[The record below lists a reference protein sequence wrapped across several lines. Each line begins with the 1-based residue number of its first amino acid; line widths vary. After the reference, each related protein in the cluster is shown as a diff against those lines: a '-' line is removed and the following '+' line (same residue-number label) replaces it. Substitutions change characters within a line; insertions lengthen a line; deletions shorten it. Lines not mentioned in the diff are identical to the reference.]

1 MRIDTKWLLLSLTGI
16 LTESLTEGLE
26 MSRAG
31 IQSNRGDGYQT
42 LVAFDLALTVLSD
55 PAYEW
60 LEVDSVRWLVDD
72 VVIGKEDGVVICCQ
86 CKKNQ
91 PRHRAW
97 AVSDLEDELVKAIK
111 LTNRDSKALIR
122 FYSRSNFGHISAL
135 KEFSINY
142 PDEHLYKKNLTQAH
156 KKIDESLGVL
166 LNENSSSLSTFQ
178 FLQCLS
184 FQVSPPLE
192 RMRELIKERLRSLVS
207 NSSSAFDVLL
217 SRLSHLAMREE
228 KGETG
233 VACQHRLTKEDI
245 VTELEACGSLI
256 TPPIHEQEIRSFI
269 KDISA
274 IGRSWKRDIAGQKIS
289 SDTVTDLA
297 QAIDAQHQSI
307 LLTGTPGAGKT
318 CVMLSLQD
326 ELEKQS
332 TKRSNPVPVFIQARE
347 FSDTSTIEERESIGL
362 ASNWVEKL
370 SRISEERRVVVLID
384 SLDVLS
390 ISREHKVLD
399 YFMVQVDRLLQLP
412 NVTVVTACRDFDREY
427 DKRIA
432 QRSWDKV
439 ISCSPLNWEQDVK
452 PLLEKLEI
460 DAAIID
466 DATRQLISNPRELE
480 LYVELAAR
488 GGSFDVINSQ
498 SLAKKYL
505 STVVEADNEL
515 GSPAME
521 ALESMADKM
530 LKERRLTI
538 PAQQFTGTKNIQRKL
553 LSNHV
558 LRETQYGHLTF
569 GHQTLLDVLVNN
581 SAIRRDLT
589 LYQFIKELPAVPF
602 VRPSIRSFTSLIA
615 SGCRK
620 QFRKQIRKVLTSDLP
635 FHIRRLVAESF
646 AGLIPEKDDWPLLR
660 SLRDEYRNIFLIIY
674 SKAHKGK
681 WCEFWF
687 EYLVPYLWGVDDKD
701 ALGAHAERASIWV
714 DTKPKQV
721 SSYWD
726 ELFIQD
732 VLEPE
737 RFKFLVTSTV
747 TKVKESNVSAFIPLL
762 RKVIKLPNRQYG
774 FLGEAIV
781 RSINLNYLG
790 DDELWSYIVRDVSD
804 KDVLDY
810 RLNGKLRCG
819 PSEFGTKSDGFLE
832 NRMVESP
839 KLLELAVSAVERW
852 SFEQQASYSSEVTL
866 REGFLHHTSYE
877 KKHSQQDIRGYESIN
892 VLFDAIESAVK
903 KNAELNTRWW
913 TSNSEKLS
921 QSLDGSLRYFTVS
934 AFTLYPTKNLKVISQ
949 AVRRDDILHSSLGY
963 ELGNLIESSF
973 VALEPEVQDQLQ
985 SQILKLYQER
995 ACENK
1000 LDYWI
1005 VATRAQLLLAIPCH
1019 LRSENAVQLIQRYE
1033 KETWPLL
1040 REPSIQSKGG
1050 TVRAPFSFKE
1060 FLELSDKA
1068 VVRLLEHY
1076 EVEPT
1081 THHWDEFLV
1090 GGKREVG
1097 HQLEEATSRAPIRFF
1112 NLLGNKWTQVSEAF
1126 RDNIMRGLANH
1137 INRLH
1142 GDMSSSDSWEPTE
1155 QPKPEQLASRI
1166 IKELK
1171 YHLDYWYHNR
1181 SASEAIRSC
1190 SHVIESKTDVLLFSS
1205 LLNDYL
1211 TYEEEFEQ
1219 SDVIFA
1225 GLNMTKGKV
1234 AEAAVILVIKLSDK
1248 GISIPN
1254 ELISALTKFSKAKE
1268 PGVRAIILRR
1278 LPHLQA
1284 INQKLG
1290 WELFGYI
1297 MDNSEEEFWAIAE
1310 KCLYHS
1316 YYQNFQLVAP
1326 WLEFIVD
1333 RYDGKALETWARISA
1348 LAALSNKVEL
1358 PVFLGKLTKL
1368 EHTDAWLGA
1377 LSVWTHPENAKKNS
1391 VQCFKG
1397 VSESTRDETE
1407 YAKVN
1412 ARQLQ
1417 NLFQADKPIIEV
1429 PLKLLERCFHLL
1441 EYQDSEQR
1449 PNIFGVEEWLNAV
1462 SMNNPHYCINALN
1475 IFIEFVNRTN
1485 YPLYGHRKNF
1495 PQLLT
1500 RLFGEAEECEESDDG
1515 DMLEKVIAIQD
1526 SLLKKSVNGVYEWL
1540 EAAERP

>member
-1 MRIDTKWLLLSLTGI
+1 
-16 LTESLTEGLE
+16 

-55 PAYEW
+55 PTYEW
-60 LEVDSVRWLVDD
+60 LEVDSVRWSVDD
-72 VVIGKEDGVVICCQ
+72 AVIGKKDGIVICCQ

-91 PRHRAW
+91 PRHSAW
-97 AVSDLEDELVKAIK
+97 TISDLEDELVKAIK
-111 LTNRDSKALIR
+111 LTNQDSKALIR
-122 FYSRSNFGHISAL
+122 FYSRSSFGHISSL

-156 KKIDESLGVL
+156 QKTDESLGAL
-166 LNENSSSLSTFQ
+166 LKENSSSLSTLE
-178 FLQCLS
+178 FLKRLN
-184 FQVSPPLE
+184 FEVSPSLE
-192 RMRELIKERLRSLVS
+192 RMRELIQERLRNLVS
-207 NSSSAFDVLL
+207 NSSSAFDTLL

-228 KGETG
+228 KGEISAAG
-233 VACQHRLTKEDI
+233 QHRLTKEDI

-256 TPPIHEQEIRSFI
+256 TPPIREQEIRSFI
-269 KDISA
+269 KSISA
-274 IGRSWKRDIAGQKIS
+274 IGRSWKRDIAGNEIS
-289 SDTVTDLA
+289 SDTVTHLV
-297 QAIDAQHQSI
+297 QAIDSRNKSI
-307 LLTGTPGAGKT
+307 LLTGAPGAGKT

-326 ELEKQS
+326 ELEKES
-332 TKRSNPVPVFIQARE
+332 SKRSSPVPVFIQARE
-347 FSDTSTIEERESIGL
+347 FSDTSTNEERESIGL
-362 ASNWVEKL
+362 TSNWVEKL

-412 NVTVVTACRDFDREY
+412 NVSVVTACRDFDKEY

-439 ISCSPLNWEQDVK
+439 ISCSPLSWRQDVK

-460 DAAIID
+460 DVAITD

-480 LYVELAAR
+480 LYVELATR

-498 SLAKKYL
+498 SLAQKYL

-530 LKERRLTI
+530 LRERRLTI

-558 LRETQYGHLTF
+558 LRETQYDQLTF

-581 SAIRRDLT
+581 RAIRHDLT

-615 SGCRK
+615 SRSRK
-620 QFRKQIRKVLTSDLP
+620 EFRKQIRTVLMSDLP

-646 AGLIPEKDDWPLLR
+646 ADLIPEEDDWPLLR
-660 SLRDEYRNIFLIIY
+660 SLRDQYRNVFLIIY

-687 EYLVPYLWGVDDKD
+687 EYLVPYLRDVDDKE
-701 ALGAHAERASIWV
+701 ALRAHAERASIWV
-714 DTKPKQV
+714 DTKPQKV

-732 VLEPE
+732 ELDPE
-737 RFKFLVTSTV
+737 RFTFLATSAV

-762 RKVIKLPNRQYG
+762 RKAIKLSNLQYD
-774 FLGEAIV
+774 FLGEAIA
-781 RSINLNYLG
+781 RSVNLNYLS
-790 DDELWSYIVRDVSD
+790 DDELWSYIVRDISS

-819 PSEFGTKSDGFLE
+819 PSEFGLRSDGFLE

-852 SFEQQASYSSEVTL
+852 GFEQQASYSSEIAL
-866 REGFLHHTSYE
+866 NEEFLGFTSYE

-892 VLFDAIESAVK
+892 VLFDAIESAI
-903 KNAELNTRWW
+903 KNNAKLNTNWW
-913 TSNSEKLS
+913 TSNSERLS
-921 QSLDGSLRYFTVS
+921 QSLDGSLRYFTVL
-934 AFTLYPTKNLKVISQ
+934 AFTLYPIENLKVISQ
-949 AVRRDDILHSSLGY
+949 AVCRDDILHSSLDY
-963 ELGNLIESSF
+963 ELGNLIKSSF
-973 VALEPEVQDQLQ
+973 VALEPKIQDKLQ
-985 SQILKLYQER
+985 SQVLNLYEER
-995 ACENK
+995 FCENH

-1005 VATRAQLLLAIPCH
+1005 VAKRAQLLLAIPCH
-1019 LRSENAVQLIQRYE
+1019 LRSENAVQLLQRYE

-1040 REPSIQSKGG
+1040 REPSIQSRGG

-1068 VVRLLEHY
+1068 VIRLLEHY
-1076 EVEPT
+1076 EIEPS

-1112 NLLGNKWTQVSEAF
+1112 NLLGNNWTQVSEAF

-1137 INRLH
+1137 IRGLY
-1142 GDMSSSDSWEPTE
+1142 GDMNLSDSWEPLE
-1155 QPKPEQLASRI
+1155 KPKPQQLASKI
-1166 IKELK
+1166 IQELK
-1171 YHLDYWYHNR
+1171 HHLDYWYHNG
-1181 SASEAIRSC
+1181 SASEAIKSC
-1190 SHVIESKTDVLLFSS
+1190 SYVIESKTDVLLFSS
-1205 LLNDYL
+1205 LLNGYL
-1211 TYEEEFEQ
+1211 TYEEEREQ
-1219 SDVIFA
+1219 SDLIFA
-1225 GLNMTKGKV
+1225 GLNMKRGKV
-1234 AEAAVILVIKLSDK
+1234 AEAAVILAIQLSDK
-1248 GISIPN
+1248 GTSIPS
-1254 ELISALTKFSKAKE
+1254 ELIKTLTEFSKDKA

-1284 INQKLG
+1284 SNQQLG
-1290 WELFGYI
+1290 WKLFGYI
-1297 MDNSEEEFWAIAE
+1297 MNNSEEELWPIAE

-1326 WLEFIVD
+1326 WLEFILD
-1333 RYDGKALETWARISA
+1333 RYDGKALEIWARISA
-1348 LAALSNKVEL
+1348 LAALSNKIEFSVL
-1358 PVFLGKLTKL
+1358 LGKLSEL
-1368 EHTDAWLGA
+1368 QRADAWLGA

-1397 VSESTRDETE
+1397 ILEGTRDETE
-1407 YAKVN
+1407 CAKVN
-1412 ARQLQ
+1412 ARKLQ
-1417 NLFQADKPIIEV
+1417 NLFQDDKPIIEV
-1429 PLKLLERCFHLL
+1429 PLELLKRCFHLL
-1441 EYQDSEQR
+1441 EYQDNEHR
-1449 PNIFGVEEWLNAV
+1449 PNIFGVEKWLNAV

-1475 IFIEFVNRTN
+1475 MFIEFVNRTN
-1485 YPLYGHRKNF
+1485 YPLYGHRNNI

-1500 RLFGEAEECEESDDG
+1500 RLFGEAEEYEESDNG

-1526 SLLKKSVNGVYEWL
+1526 SLLKIGVNGVYEWL